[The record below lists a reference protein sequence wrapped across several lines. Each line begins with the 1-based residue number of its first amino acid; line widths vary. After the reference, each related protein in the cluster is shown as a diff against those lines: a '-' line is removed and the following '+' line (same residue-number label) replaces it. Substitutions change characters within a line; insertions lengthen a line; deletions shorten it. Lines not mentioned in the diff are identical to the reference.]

1 MIDPPI
7 VFMALLMLLAYHCLH
22 ALGSTIQITVTLE
35 CRVGVSS
42 SYRYSIKELV
52 SVVRI
57 RQRQLRLQE
66 ATEATLNLSTGRQT
80 LQSLTKKTFA
90 MSSLGKRTEITAQS
104 LPLPPTPAV
113 KSILK
118 KPTSKSGSLKR
129 STKRRPRPFSF
140 PLPRSLNLRSLTQVS
155 SDEKKKRKSVR
166 FPSNILMQQAITVGD
181 VQEMKQLISEHGSG
195 VISKPDPSGLPP
207 IMRCVFES
215 QMAPLRL
222 LVEAGADLAARD
234 DENWTVLHVAASMDD
249 EEAAK
254 FILHHSKQCLTQI
267 RNMDGERPIDLAES
281 TDVARLL
288 LEADLARNELETTSK
303 AGQEELAILKLVHCH
318 FERNR
323 NIRDLNAV
331 VQSSMSCDSLLHMA
345 ASENYPKLASY
356 LLSHSLCELEA
367 KDRRGWT
374 PLHTATY
381 HGSLDMVL
389 LLIECGAS
397 VTSLTTN
404 LEVAFDLTQNKL
416 ISTALR
422 EEENVQYL

>member
-42 SYRYSIKELV
+42 SYRYGIKELV
-52 SVVRI
+52 SVVQI

-66 ATEATLNLSTGRQT
+66 ATEATLNSRLEDRNHSP
-80 LQSLTKKTFA
+80 KKPCA

-104 LPLPPTPAV
+104 LTLPPTPAV

-118 KPTSKSGSLKR
+118 KPTSKSSSLKR

-155 SDEKKKRKSVR
+155 SDEKKKCKSVR
-166 FPSNILMQQAITVGD
+166 FPSNVLMQQAITVGD

-195 VISKPDPSGLPP
+195 VVSKPDPSGLPP
-207 IMRCVFES
+207 VMRCVFEG
-215 QMAPLRL
+215 QLAPLRL

-234 DENWTVLHVAASMDD
+234 SENWTALHVAASMDD

-254 FILHHSKQCLTQI
+254 FILNHCKQCLTQVHSV
-267 RNMDGERPIDLAES
+267 DGERPIDLAES
-281 TDVARLL
+281 TDMATLL

-331 VQSSMSCDSLLHMA
+331 VQSTMSCDSLLHMA
-345 ASENYPKLASY
+345 AGKNYPRLASY

-367 KDRRGWT
+367 RDRRGWT

-389 LLIECGAS
+389 FLIECGAS

-404 LEVAFDLTQNKL
+404 LEVAFDLTQNEL